1 MYKRNWRD
9 IEPIIENDGNSFA
22 RYYFRRNDLLE
33 LEGGIKVAKYWEW
46 VKYVTIPWNKRPSY
60 KGLNLEKILFMLQGW
75 GVIQSNQNIL
85 EVKAHDTVYV
95 PPGTEYTLCSK
106 VEEQP
111 IIFMEYCVRAP
122 PDSKEVKAIE
132 STSEYSRNKIL
143 IEQWSSRKPKP
154 GHEGTCYSYSIFTR
168 EQMKY
173 FLFASMMCVPKV
185 LGYHSHNSEAIYFIV
200 SGKGRVKVAGEET
213 EVCEGDAIYIPPRMA
228 HRCYNLLQDQPLN
241 VFCQGIADPYDAKVT
256 TLENLPDLP
265 V

>member
-1 MYKRNWRD
+1 MYKRNWKE
-9 IEPIIENDGNSFA
+9 IEPIIEDDGNSYA
-22 RYYFRRNDLLE
+22 RYYFRRKDNLDR
-33 LEGGIKVAKYWEW
+33 EGGIKVTKYWEW
-46 VKYVTIPWNKRPSY
+46 VKYVTIPWEKKSLY
-60 KGLNLEKILFMLQGW
+60 KGQNLEKILFILQGE
-75 GVIQSNQNIL
+75 GEIQSNQTIMKI
-85 EVKAHDTVYV
+85 KAHDTVYV
-95 PPGTEYTLCSK
+95 PPKTFYTLYSTL
-106 VEEQP
+106 EQQP

-122 PDSKEVKAIE
+122 PESKEIKVIGTSSPE
-132 STSEYSRNKIL
+132 SGNKIL
-143 IEQWSSRKPKP
+143 VERWTSKKPKT

-173 FLFASMMCVPKV
+173 LLFASMMSVPKI

-200 SGKGRVKVAGEET
+200 SGKGKVKVAGEET
-213 EVCEGDAIYIPPRMA
+213 EVCEGDAIYIPPGMA